1 MASMTSNWRW
11 VLVTAIA
18 PLAWGANY
26 FVTRAFLPADT
37 PLWGAVIRALPAG
50 ILLLALARQL
60 PRGHWWWRSVVLGA
74 LNVGA
79 FFALV
84 YVASQLLP
92 SSTAATLMATSAA
105 VLLLLAWPLLGER
118 PTFVAICGT
127 ALGFAGVLVMFAAP
141 GGSVDLLGV
150 LASLGAMFMSST
162 GFILT
167 KRWGGDI
174 PLLALTSWQL
184 VAGGVLLVP
193 FAIVA
198 EGAVPSPDPPALA
211 AYAFTTLVATALAYV
226 AWFAGLRHL
235 SAGTV
240 GLVGLLN
247 PVAGVAL
254 GTLVAG
260 EAFGLREAIGTAL
273 ILAGVLLGRR
283 PTAAAPAEF
292 HHRPR
297 RGLPHRRRAR
307 TRQTES
313 STCPPVR

>member
-1 MASMTSNWRW
+1 MDRMRSNWHW

-18 PLAWGANY
+18 PVAWGSNY
-26 FVTRAFLPADT
+26 FVTREFLPAES

-50 ILLLALARQL
+50 ILLLALARQR
-60 PRGHWWWRSVVLGA
+60 PKGHWWWRSLVLGA

-105 VLLLLAWPLLGER
+105 VLLLFAWPLLGER
-118 PTFVAICGT
+118 PTIVAIAGT
-127 ALGFAGVLVMFAAP
+127 ALGFAGVLVMFAGP
-141 GGSVDLLGV
+141 GGSIDPFGV
-150 LASLGAMFMSST
+150 LASLGAMLLSST
-162 GFILT
+162 GFILA
-167 KRWGGDI
+167 KRWGEGI

-193 FAIVA
+193 FAIA
-198 EGAVPSPDPPALA
+198 IEGSIPAPDAPAVA
-211 AYAFTTLVATALAYV
+211 AYAYTTLVATALAYV

-235 SAGTV
+235 AAGTV

-260 EAFGLREAIGTAL
+260 EVFGPRKAIGTAM
-273 ILAGVLLGRR
+273 ILAGVLLGRK
-283 PTAAAPAEF
+283 
-292 HHRPR
+292 
-297 RGLPHRRRAR
+297 
-307 TRQTES
+307 TRQPLRQAPTHQDLTHRQRQAAE
-313 STCPPVR
+313 VRDG